1 MILCFLTL
9 TAFTVVRFSSLSGDE
24 LSLSASYEGN
34 GIVLVEVENRSE
46 KDLEFQPK
54 MKLMLWSTG
63 EEIAPVTGKVEF
75 SETGIKANSKGTL
88 TIDISNAYDVEQ
100 LEKPLNDDNYYF
112 VLTNNNFAFGQD
124 WICPVKFAETVN
136 TTETSR
142 KPMSPAEADKKLV
155 SEVDESLK
163 PYFDRYVTD
172 PVERGQSAY
181 KYLEECTKVIEKS
194 GSRVVPSVSPM
205 LIVDCM
211 EPEVMFDDT
220 VPLETQHQLTGEQW
234 HTLDGYGIPVGA
246 SDRESALVISAY
258 VPQHEGDNDGG
269 VEIPLVYIFTY
280 EISSIRS
287 MQDCAFIHGRII
299 TFEELDQYKVYEDEK
314 YVCYEV
320 SKLFYTDLRTH
331 VESMLSRRTDV
342 YFDEQIWNR
351 VENIYNYYTDK
362 NVLSSRFFYVEVN

>member
-1 MILCFLTL
+1 
-9 TAFTVVRFSSLSGDE
+9 
-24 LSLSASYEGN
+24 
-34 GIVLVEVENRSE
+34 
-46 KDLEFQPK
+46 
-54 MKLMLWSTG
+54 
-63 EEIAPVTGKVEF
+63 
-75 SETGIKANSKGTL
+75 
-88 TIDISNAYDVEQ
+88 
-100 LEKPLNDDNYYF
+100 
-112 VLTNNNFAFGQD
+112 LTNNNFAFGQD
-124 WICPVKFAETVN
+124 WICTVEFAETVN
-136 TTETSR
+136 TTEVLVT
-142 KPMSPAEADKKLV
+142 PMTPSEADKKLV

-181 KYLEECTKVIEKS
+181 EYLEKCAKVIEKA

-211 EPEVMFDDT
+211 EPEVVFDDT
-220 VPLETQHQLTGEQW
+220 VPLETQHQLTGQQW

-246 SDRESALVISAY
+246 SDSESALVISAY
-258 VPQHEGDNDGG
+258 VPQHKGDNDRG

-280 EISSIRS
+280 EVSNIMS

-299 TFEELDQYKVYEDEK
+299 TFEELEQYKVYEDEQ

-320 SKLFYTDLRTH
+320 SELFYTDLRAH
-331 VESMLSRRTDV
+331 VESMLSQRTDV